1 MPGPPGSEGPQAS
14 GPPTS
19 SGEDAGPSL
28 AEVLRAFRSKL
39 SPDEALRLLD
49 ALVNDQRGI
58 EVLLEGTVPQT
69 APRPGQP
76 RQEPSY

>member
-1 MPGPPGSEGPQAS
+1 M
-14 GPPTS
+14 
-19 SGEDAGPSL
+19 
-28 AEVLRAFRSKL
+28 LRAFRSKL